1 MADERTTTF
10 KGDPLVILG
19 PELEVG
25 DKAPDF
31 ELTDNGMGA
40 VTLAD
45 TGNGTRIFSVVPSLD
60 TPVCDQQT
68 RRFNEEAAAL
78 GDITI
83 YTVSADLPFAQGR
96 WCGAAGVDKV
106 KTVSDYKNGNFGEAW
121 GTMIRDWRVS
131 SRAVFVVDG
140 ENTIRYVQYVP
151 EVAEHPDYDAVL
163 AAAKQ
168 VAGG

>member
-19 PELEVG
+19 PELKVG

-83 YTVSADLPFAQGR
+83 YTVSADLPFAQAR

-106 KTVSDYKNGNFGEAW
+106 KTVSDYKSGNFGEAW
-121 GTMIRDWRVS
+121 GTMIRDWRIS
-131 SRAVFVVDG
+131 SRAVFVVDV

-151 EVAEHPDYDAVL
+151 EIAEHPDYDAVL
-163 AAAKQ
+163 AAAKE

>member
-1 MADERTTTF
+1 M
-10 KGDPLVILG
+10 
-19 PELEVG
+19 
-25 DKAPDF
+25 
-31 ELTDNGMGA
+31 
-40 VTLAD
+40 
-45 TGNGTRIFSVVPSLD
+45 
-60 TPVCDQQT
+60 
-68 RRFNEEAAAL
+68 
-78 GDITI
+78 
-83 YTVSADLPFAQGR
+83 SADLPFAQGR

-121 GTMIRDWRVS
+121 GTMIRDWRIS

-163 AAAKQ
+163 AAAKE

>member
-1 MADERTTTF
+1 M
-10 KGDPLVILG
+10 G
-19 PELEVG
+19 PELKVG

-45 TGNGTRIFSVVPSLD
+45 TGSGTRIFSVVPSLD

-68 RRFNEEAAAL
+68 RRFNEEAASL
-78 GDITI
+78 GGVTI
-83 YTVSADLPFAQGR
+83 YTVSADLPFAQSR

-121 GTMIRDWRVS
+121 GTMIRDWRIS

-163 AAAKQ
+163 AAAKE

>member
-10 KGDPLVILG
+10 KGDPFVILG
-19 PELEVG
+19 PELKVG

-45 TGNGTRIFSVVPSLD
+45 TGSGTRIFSVVPSLD

-68 RRFNEEAAAL
+68 RRFNEEAASL
-78 GDITI
+78 GGVTI
-83 YTVSADLPFAQGR
+83 YTVSADLPFAQSR

-121 GTMIRDWRVS
+121 GTMIRDWRIS

-163 AAAKQ
+163 AAAKE

>member
-1 MADERTTTF
+1 MANERTTTF

-19 PELEVG
+19 PELKVG
-25 DKAPDF
+25 DSAPDF
-31 ELTDNGMGA
+31 ELTDNSLGA
-40 VTLAD
+40 VSLAD

-78 GDITI
+78 GNITI

-96 WCGAAGVDKV
+96 WCGAAGVGKV

-121 GTMIRDWRVS
+121 GTMIRDWRIS
-131 SRAVFVVDG
+131 SRAVFVVDS
-140 ENTIRYVQYVP
+140 ENMICYAQYVP
-151 EVAEHPDYDAVL
+151 EIAEHPDYDAAL
-163 AAAKQ
+163 T
-168 VAGG
+168 VARTVSGG